1 MNNKEILFISK
12 SDNSSLDDFDVMS
25 TFEQSDN
32 LEDIKQN
39 VKNAK
44 NRLYVTWASVDAV
57 DNAREIIPIEDV
69 IQQQEILLRRNAP
82 ITDEHTN
89 KVVGQTLAYKIL
101 KHPKT
106 NTLGVLHLS
115 KIFND
120 NPIDDKVWSEIVSG
134 ERTGSSVGGYKSSES
149 VVYDRDSNSA
159 VTALEG
165 FNQYETASVFKP
177 CNPFALNEA
186 YSVVAKSDRSSRCK
200 LDSDKSESVINN
212 PSNETSK
219 SNLNNKG
226 DIKMT
231 EEIMKKMESS
241 FEAVNKTLAELS
253 KSVKKLEE
261 DNEKE
266 EEKKKQAEEEEE
278 EKKKQAEEEEEEKK
292 KAAKKQEEED
302 DKEKEAKKQLD
313 SKPVDGITGSP
324 ASEATPQEDN
334 NDETVFKSVKKE
346 LDAFKESMKK
356 EFSEVIKAATARP
369 AGSDVIQK
377 SKDAHAKQVELAN
390 KIAFGEVRKSWN
402 EVHAEMAK
410 INGGY

>member
-12 SDNSSLDDFDVMS
+12 SDNSSLEDFDVMS

-57 DNAREIIPIEDV
+57 DNASEIIPIEDV

-149 VVYDRDSNSA
+149 VVYDRNSNRS

-165 FNQYETASVFKP
+165 FKQYETASVFKP

-186 YSVVAKSDRSSRCK
+186 YSVVAKSDRSKSCK
-200 LDSDKSESVINN
+200 PDSNKSESVINN
-212 PSNETSK
+212 LSK
-219 SNLNNKG
+219 ENIKSDLNNKG

-261 DNEKE
+261 DKE

-278 EKKKQAEEEEEEKK
+278 EDKK

-302 DKEKEAKKQLD
+302 KDKEAKKQLE
-313 SKPVDGITGSP
+313 SKPDDGITGSP
-324 ASEATPQEDN
+324 APEAVPQEDN

-356 EFSEVIKAATARP
+356 EMSEVIKAASARP

-377 SKDAHAKQVELAN
+377 SKDAYSKQIELAN